1 MRAYVCEVEDY
12 NGNKTPYRVFAMN
25 ADKAREKLVKL
36 FPKCYVAEAVYFTE
50 YATNKANKGKNIKM
64 I

>member
-1 MRAYVCEVEDY
+1 MRAYVCEVEEY

-25 ADKAREKLVKL
+25 ADKAREKLIKL
-36 FPKCYVAEAVYFTE
+36 FPKCYVHPAIYFTE